1 MKRSVILILVA
12 LLVTV
17 AICGC
22 ADGPGEVADDA
33 TRTITDMLGR
43 EVEIPAEVKTI
54 VPLGNTPRMITYL
67 GLADSV
73 VGFSGMPFE
82 EINPVTAYAY
92 ANKALWADVP
102 IVGTDA
108 MGATDYYAEEIIKV
122 NPDVILCSYAK
133 ELADEIQTKTG
144 IPVVGVPMGTLFG
157 EDYEE
162 ALRLLADVCGV
173 PEKAEEAIS
182 FIDSCLDDL
191 KARTAD
197 IPEEDK
203 PSVLGAA
210 ATFKGVHGIDGV
222 YIRYSVFDAIAAN
235 DVTADITE
243 ADDAVLLDKE
253 KIIEWNPEYIFL
265 DSGGVGLVKEDYAE
279 EPGFYAHLSAFQ
291 GDKVYQY
298 PSSTSYYSN
307 VEISLVNSYYVGSV
321 IFPEQFAD
329 VDFEEKANEI
339 FELLLGAKDYLG
351 ELEKSGFGYKK
362 VTFGE
367 D

>member
-1 MKRSVILILVA
+1 MRKSFVLILVVV
-12 LLVTV
+12 LLTGFVY
-17 AICGC
+17 GC
-22 ADGPGEVADDA
+22 ADNSGKAPEGA

-43 EVEIPAEVKTI
+43 EVEIPEKVETI
-54 VPLGNTPRMITYL
+54 VPLANAPRMITYL
-67 GLADSV
+67 GLADRA
-73 VGFSGMPFE
+73 VGIGGMSFE
-82 EINPVTAYAY
+82 DINPVTAYAY
-92 ANKALWADVP
+92 ANKDLWADVP

-108 MGATDYYAEEIIKV
+108 MGATDYYPEEIIKV
-122 NPDVILCSYAK
+122 NPDVILCSYTK

-144 IPVVGVPMGTLFG
+144 IPVVAVPMGTLFG

-173 PEKAEEAIS
+173 PERAERVIT
-182 FIDSCLDDL
+182 FINDCLDDL

-197 IPEEDK
+197 IPEKDK

-222 YIRYSVFDAIAAN
+222 YVKYTVFETIAAN
-235 DVTADITE
+235 DVTADIAETV
-243 ADDAVLLDKE
+243 DAVLLDKE

-265 DSGGVGLVKEDYAE
+265 DSGGVGLVEQDYAE
-279 EPGFYAHLSAFQ
+279 NPDFYAHLTAFQ
-291 GDKVYQY
+291 GNRVYQY

-307 VEISLVNSYYVGSV
+307 VEIPLVNSYYVGSV

-329 VDFEEKANEI
+329 IVFEEKANEI
-339 FELLLGAKDYLG
+339 FELFLGAKDYLG
-351 ELEKSGFGYKK
+351 ELEGSGFGYDK
-362 VTFGE
+362 VIFGE

>member
-1 MKRSVILILVA
+1 MKKTFVMLLVAILIA
-12 LLVTV
+12 V

-22 ADGPGEVADDA
+22 ADSSGKVAEDA
-33 TRTITDMLGR
+33 ARTITDMLGR

-73 VGFSGMPFE
+73 VGFSGMAFKD
-82 EINPVTAYAY
+82 INPVTAYAY
-92 ANKALWADVP
+92 ANKDLWADVP

-108 MGATDYYAEEIIKV
+108 MGATNYYAEEIIKI

-144 IPVVGVPMGTLFG
+144 IPVVAVPMGTLFG

-173 PEKAEEAIS
+173 PEKAEEVIS
-182 FIDSCLDDL
+182 FIGSCLDDL

-210 ATFKGVHGIDGV
+210 ATFRGVHDIRGV
-222 YIRYSVFDAIAAN
+222 YVRYSVFETIAAN
-235 DVTADITE
+235 DVTANITK
-243 ADDAVLLDKE
+243 ADDAVELDKE
-253 KIIEWNPEYIFL
+253 KIIEWDPEYIFL
-265 DSGGVGLVKEDYAE
+265 DSGGVGLVREDYAKN
-279 EPGFYAHLSAFQ
+279 PGYYAHLSAFQ

-298 PSSTSYYSN
+298 PSSTSYYAN
-307 VEISLVNSYYVGSV
+307 VEIPLVNSYYVGSV

-329 VDFEEKANEI
+329 IDFEEKANEI
-339 FELLLGAKDYLG
+339 FELFLGAKDYLG